1 MAFLMRW
8 ARTGCTAAAVL
19 ALAACEFT
27 RSPTAITLTEDRVML
42 QSVLLAGD
50 TTARALLRLIPADF
64 DPFNPFGVPEWIP
77 IEDATVR
84 LVTAGDTIPMTPRL
98 DAPANPCLT
107 GPVYDTAPAGALL
120 PGCYVGSVPGGLVS
134 GAAYDLIVDL
144 PGRGRVQGRTTIPD
158 ALVII
163 APEAGARIETAM
175 PLQTYAVEW
184 TGAMPGRNAE
194 LRVDSHDERCTAL
207 IAGDGG
213 FFSFGFGW
221 LPVTG
226 QAADVRFSLHC
237 TELSQSEV
245 PGDIV
250 LTTYDSVYSRFM
262 RRTSDHHHPSDA
274 SAGFTGPAIGVFGS
288 AASARQGVQFVGPG
302 TSLSF

>member
-1 MAFLMRW
+1 MRC

-27 RSPTAITLTEDRVML
+27 RSPTAIMLTEDRVML

-64 DPFNPFGVPEWIP
+64 DPFDPFAMPEWIP

-84 LVTAGDTIPMTPRL
+84 LVIAGDTIPMTPRL
-98 DAPANPCLT
+98 DASANPCLT

-120 PGCYVGSVPGGLVS
+120 PGCYIGSVPGGLMS
-134 GAAYDLIVDL
+134 GASYDLIIDL
-144 PGRGRVQGRTTIPD
+144 PGHGRVEGRTTIPD
-158 ALVII
+158 APVIT
-163 APEAGARIETAM
+163 APEAGSQIPATTPFRPAPAFTVA
-175 PLQTYAVEW
+175 W
-184 TGAMPGRNAE
+184 TGAPAHLNAD
-194 LRVDSHDERCTAL
+194 LRLASRSERCTAH
-207 IAGDGG
+207 IEEAGFIGVD
-213 FFSFGFGW
+213 W
-221 LPVTG
+221 LAVTG
-226 QAADVRFSLHC
+226 RTSVELGALLQC
-237 TELSQSEV
+237 TEFSQSEV

-250 LTTYDSVYSRFM
+250 LTTFDSVYTRFI
-262 RRTSDHHHPSDA
+262 RTTREHHHPSEA

-288 AASARQGVQFVGPG
+288 AAAARQPVQFVGRG

>member
-1 MAFLMRW
+1 MAFLMRC
-8 ARTGCTAAAVL
+8 ARTGCTAVAVL
-19 ALAACEFT
+19 AVAACEFT

-50 TTARALLRLIPADF
+50 TTARALLRLIPADV
-64 DPFNPFGVPEWIP
+64 DPFNPFGMPEWIP

-84 LVTAGDTIPMTPRL
+84 LVIDGDTIPMTTRL
-98 DAPANPCLT
+98 DAPANPCLI

-134 GAAYDLIVDL
+134 GAAYDLIIDL
-144 PGRGRVQGRTTIPD
+144 PGRGRLEGRTTIPD
-158 ALVII
+158 ALVIVV
-163 APEAGARIETAM
+163 PETGARIETAI
-175 PLQTYAVEW
+175 PLRTYAVEW

-194 LRVDSHDERCTAL
+194 LRVDSHDERCSVH

-213 FFSFGFGW
+213 FFTFGFDW

-226 QAADVRFSLHC
+226 QAADVRFSLQC
-237 TELSQSEV
+237 TEFSQSAV

-250 LTTYDSVYSRFM
+250 LTTFDSVYTRF
-262 RRTSDHHHPSDA
+262 RRMTSEHHHMSDA
-274 SAGFTGPAIGVFGS
+274 RAGFTGPAIGVFGS